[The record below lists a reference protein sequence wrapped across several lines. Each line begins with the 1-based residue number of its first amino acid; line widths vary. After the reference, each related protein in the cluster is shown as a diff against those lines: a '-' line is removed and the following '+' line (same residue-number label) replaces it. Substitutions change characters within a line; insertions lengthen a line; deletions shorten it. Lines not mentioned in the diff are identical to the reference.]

1 MRSAIHAQSSE
12 SHAFGLVDAAQL
24 ALVVIWGANFTV
36 VKSALSEMTP
46 MAFNALRFGGA
57 SILTLILAWII
68 ERDVLMP
75 RRDWGLVLLL
85 GFAGNFVYQILYIV
99 GLARTQASNASLL
112 LATIPI
118 FVALIATLAKS
129 EKISGWNWS
138 GILLSFV
145 GIFLLITGSH
155 SGIAMESQTLTGD
168 LLVLTAAITW
178 ALYTTLLKRL
188 TQRNSVLK
196 ATAWVMLSGTP
207 LLVIVGLPDLLSQD
221 WQAISLQSWLGL
233 VYSAALAIAIGSVI
247 WNVGVQR
254 IGGARTS
261 VYSYLVPLVAVAVA
275 RISLGES
282 MEPLQALGALG
293 ILLGVALGRCH
304 PRN

>member
-1 MRSAIHAQSSE
+1 MSRTVK

-24 ALVVIWGANFTV
+24 ALVVIWGTNFAV

-57 SILTLILAWII
+57 SILTMILAWII

-85 GFAGNFVYQILYIV
+85 GFIGNFVYQILYIV

-118 FVALIATLAKS
+118 FVALIATLTKS

-145 GIFLLITGSH
+145 GIFLLVTGSDA
-155 SGIAMESQTLTGD
+155 GITMESQTLTGD
-168 LLVLTAAITW
+168 LLVLSAAIVW

-221 WQAISLQSWLGL
+221 WQTISLQSWLGL

-247 WNVGVQR
+247 WNIGVQR
-254 IGGARTS
+254 IGSARTS

-275 RISLGES
+275 WISLGES
-282 MEPLQALGALG
+282 MQPLQALGALG
-293 ILLGVALGRCH
+293 ILLGVALGRYH
-304 PRN
+304 PSNRGNG

>member
-1 MRSAIHAQSSE
+1 MSRTVE

-36 VKSALSEMTP
+36 VKSALAEMTP

-57 SILTLILAWII
+57 SILTMILAWII

-85 GFAGNFVYQILYIV
+85 GFIGNFVYQILYIV

-112 LATIPI
+112 LAMIPI
-118 FVALIATLAKS
+118 FVALIATRTKS

-145 GIFLLITGSH
+145 GILLLVTGSH
-155 SGIAMESQTLTGD
+155 SGIVMESQTLTGD
-168 LLVLTAAITW
+168 LLVLSAAIVW

-207 LLVIVGLPDLLSQD
+207 LLVVVGLPDLLSQD
-221 WQAISLQSWLGL
+221 WQAVSLQSWLGL

-254 IGGARTS
+254 IGSARTS

-275 RISLGES
+275 WISLGES
-282 MEPLQALGALG
+282 MKPLQALGALG
-293 ILLGVALGRCH
+293 ILLGVALGRYH
-304 PRN
+304 PRNWGNA